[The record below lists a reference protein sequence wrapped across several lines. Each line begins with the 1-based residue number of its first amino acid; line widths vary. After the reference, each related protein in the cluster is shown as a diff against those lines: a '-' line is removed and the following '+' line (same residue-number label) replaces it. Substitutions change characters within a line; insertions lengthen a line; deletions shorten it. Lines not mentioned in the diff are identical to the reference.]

1 MGIFFKQT
9 IHDVNLRGLTV
20 LVRVD
25 YNVPLTA
32 TGGIT
37 SDLRIRASLSTLR
50 YLLEQRC
57 KIVLM
62 SHLGRP
68 KGVDPAY
75 SLRPVA
81 RRLAELLGRPV
92 QFIDGCVG
100 DQLRQAVR
108 HMAAGDVLMLENL
121 RFYDEESRDDMVFAR
136 AIARA
141 VRPDYFVQDGFA
153 VVHRAHASTHAITL
167 YVPGLAGDLLVHEY
181 TTLTAVMSRP
191 ARPLVAIIGGVKIA
205 DKIALIE
212 RLIDKADTIL
222 IGGAMAN
229 TFLAYRGH
237 RMGHSTIEPDQE
249 QVLAA
254 IYRRAADKVGEEQ
267 VDQFLRLPSDVAVA
281 PSPETVGDRR
291 EVSVDEI
298 GEHEMAL
305 DIGAETMAQFVS
317 VIASAKTVIWNGPL
331 GYSTNPL
338 FARGS
343 ARIAE
348 AIVQNRGVTSIIGG
362 GDTAEF
368 VLGWDGHDGKQF
380 SHISTGGGASLELMS
395 GKKLP
400 GVESLLDA
408 HGLK

>member
-1 MGIFFKQT
+1 MGRFFKQT

-32 TGGIT
+32 TGGIA
-37 SDLRIRASLSTLR
+37 SDLRIRASLPTLR

-92 QFIDGCVG
+92 QFIDSCVG

-121 RFYDEESRDDMVFAR
+121 RFYDEESRDDMVFA
-136 AIARA
+136 
-141 VRPDYFVQDGFA
+141 

-181 TTLTAVMSRP
+181 TALTAAMSRP

-212 RLIDKADTIL
+212 RLIDRADTIL

-237 RMGHSTIEPDQE
+237 RMGHSTVEPDQE

-254 IYRRAADKVGEEQ
+254 IYHRAAEKVGGER

-281 PSPETVGDRR
+281 LSPEASGDRH
-291 EVSVDEI
+291 EVSVDGI
-298 GEHEMAL
+298 GDDEMAL
-305 DIGAETMAQFVS
+305 DIGAQTMAQFAS

-348 AIVQNRGVTSIIGG
+348 AIVQNHGVTSIIGG

-368 VLGWDGHDGKQF
+368 VLRWDGHDGKQF

>member
-1 MGIFFKQT
+1 MGRFFKQT

-32 TGGIT
+32 TGGIA
-37 SDLRIRASLSTLR
+37 SDLRIRASLPTLR

-68 KGVDPAY
+68 KGADPTY

-81 RRLAELLGRPV
+81 RRLAELLGWPV

-100 DQLRQAVR
+100 DKLRQAAR
-108 HMAAGDVLMLENL
+108 HMAAGDILMLENL

-181 TTLTAVMSRP
+181 TTLTAAMSRP

-229 TFLAYRGH
+229 TFLAYRGYG
-237 RMGHSTIEPDQE
+237 MGHSTVEPKQE

-254 IYRRAADKVGEEQ
+254 IYHRAAEKVGGER

-281 PSPETVGDRR
+281 LSPETVGDRR
-291 EVSVDEI
+291 EVSIDEI

-305 DIGAETMAQFVS
+305 DIGAETMAQFAS

-331 GYSTNPL
+331 GYSTNRL

-348 AIVQNRGVTSIIGG
+348 AIVQNYGVTSIIGG

-368 VLGWDGHDGKQF
+368 VLGWDGHDGRQF

>member
-1 MGIFFKQT
+1 MGRFFKQT

-25 YNVPLTA
+25 YNVPLTT
-32 TGGIT
+32 TGGIA
-37 SDLRIRASLSTLR
+37 SDLRIRASLPTLC

-100 DQLRQAVR
+100 DKIRQAAR
-108 HMAAGDVLMLENL
+108 HMAAGDILMLENL

-167 YVPGLAGDLLVHEY
+167 SVPGLAGDLLVHEY
-181 TTLTAVMSRP
+181 TALTAAMSHP

-237 RMGHSTIEPDQE
+237 RMGHSTVEPDQE

-254 IYRRAADKVGEEQ
+254 IYRHAAEKVGSER

-281 PSPETVGDRR
+281 LSPEASGDSH
-291 EVSVDEI
+291 EVSVDGI
-298 GEHEMAL
+298 GDDEMAL
-305 DIGAETMAQFVS
+305 DIGAETMAQFAS

-331 GYSTNPL
+331 GYSTNSL

-348 AIVQNRGVTSIIGG
+348 AIVQNHGVTSIIGG